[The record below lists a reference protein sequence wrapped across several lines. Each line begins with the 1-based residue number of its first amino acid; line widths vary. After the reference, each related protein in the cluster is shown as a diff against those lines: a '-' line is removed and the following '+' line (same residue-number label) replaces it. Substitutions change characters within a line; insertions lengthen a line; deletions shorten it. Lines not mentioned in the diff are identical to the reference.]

1 METLAYETDH
11 KYNMLEGLPLV
22 FHTDPVKRNVYANWH
37 ENIEILA
44 CIEGEGTLFCDS
56 ESHDFTV
63 GDILVINSNQVHRV
77 GSENGVTYHCFII
90 DNDFCNKYG
99 IDMTKLRF
107 RTRITDK
114 ELYKTFIHIAELICG
129 INDENKLYS
138 KAEICSYILLALT
151 MLCRDFTESSV
162 NDYMANDKIK
172 RAIDYINSNYSS
184 DITLDELA
192 NFIGFSKFHLSREFK
207 RIMGQTVF
215 EYLISFRCKIA
226 KRMIKGGSS
235 VSESAV
241 AVGFENLSYF
251 SRQFKRFYGTLPSQY
266 MKEVKRLT
274 KNKG

>member
-1 METLAYETDH
+1 LLKERILETLAYETDH

-107 RTRITDK
+107 RTKITDE
-114 ELYKTFIHIAELICG
+114 ELYKTFIHIAKLICG
-129 INDENKLYS
+129 INADGSITGISTLSHKETSGIGSKVVEDNSGYRENFYGKTADNYSEVDAVTGATISS
-138 KAEICSYILLALT
+138 KAYKKAL
-151 MLCRDFTESSV
+151 DGAFEA
-162 NDYMANDKIK
+162 Y
-172 RAIDYINSNYSS
+172 
-184 DITLDELA
+184 ELA
-192 NFIGFSKFHLSREFK
+192 KE
-207 RIMGQTVF
+207 
-215 EYLISFRCKIA
+215 A
-226 KRMIKGGSS
+226 K
-235 VSESAV
+235 
-241 AVGFENLSYF
+241 
-251 SRQFKRFYGTLPSQY
+251 
-266 MKEVKRLT
+266 
-274 KNKG
+274 